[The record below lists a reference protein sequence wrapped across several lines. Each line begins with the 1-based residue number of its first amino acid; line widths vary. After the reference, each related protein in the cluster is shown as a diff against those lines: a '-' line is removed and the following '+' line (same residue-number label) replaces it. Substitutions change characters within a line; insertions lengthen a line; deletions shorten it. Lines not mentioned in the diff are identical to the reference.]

1 MESGVFAFNGIA
13 IRTYSL
19 VEWNGFLL
27 SIGLWSQF
35 IVAWRAFL
43 PMKTPRTN
51 LVAVFQFGLALTWSE
66 APFHFKYIS
75 INWSGCGW
83 PGWRGH
89 STSNI
94 YLYVENLSLPR
105 ASHRYQHLPRRW
117 ERRCLYNYYN
127 TNTVWII
134 HRSRRHGLNKY
145 ITTQR
150 IDRLN
155 NLSTKWHTTEI

>member
-1 MESGVFAFNGIA
+1 VVWGA
-13 IRTYSL
+13 IPLQIYIYKL
-19 VEWNGFLL
+19 KW
-27 SIGLWSQF
+27 LW
-35 IVAWRAFL
+35 
-43 PMKTPRTN
+43 
-51 LVAVFQFGLALTWSE
+51 LTWLE
-66 APFHFKYIS
+66 GPFHVKYIS
-75 INWSGCGW
+75 TRWS
-83 PGWRGH
+83 PGRH
-89 STSNI
+89 PPSNI

>member
-1 MESGVFAFNGIA
+1 MERVFAFNWIVIPIYSRLEGVSAHENTAHKSCSGFSIWVGVDVVWGA
-13 IRTYSL
+13 IPLQIYIYKL
-19 VEWNGFLL
+19 KW
-27 SIGLWSQF
+27 LW
-35 IVAWRAFL
+35 
-43 PMKTPRTN
+43 
-51 LVAVFQFGLALTWSE
+51 LTWLE
-66 APFHFKYIS
+66 GPFHVKYIS
-75 INWSGCGW
+75 TRWC
-83 PGWRGH
+83 PGRH
-89 STSNI
+89 PPSNI

-117 ERRCLYNYYN
+117 ERRCLDNYYN